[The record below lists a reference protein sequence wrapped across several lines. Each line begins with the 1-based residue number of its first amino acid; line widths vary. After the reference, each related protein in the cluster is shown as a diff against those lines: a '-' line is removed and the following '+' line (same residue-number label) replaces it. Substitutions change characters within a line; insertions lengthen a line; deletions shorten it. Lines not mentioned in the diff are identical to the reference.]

1 MKDNSPVKKHHS
13 RCSTLLTAVVF
24 SLLLISG
31 ITSAATTGTIS
42 GFTSSDN
49 GDILVGVSVM
59 IEGTP
64 YGSMTDTNGEY
75 YIPRLSP
82 GTYSVTARMIGMGSV
97 TKEGVTVVSDQITRI
112 DFILEES
119 SSGSTV
125 IQVTEQRNLILE
137 NVPSTIHVI
146 DRDEIE
152 TMPVAGVL
160 DIVQRQPGITA
171 QGGEIHVRGGR
182 SGEVAFL
189 LDGVSMRSPVT
200 NAFVSSIPLSA
211 LSEASIITGGL
222 SARYGN
228 VMSGVVNMV
237 SKEGGSRYEGEFHV
251 HHGDMS
257 VFGYENES
265 RNYSEP
271 SENDNYRSDCV
282 NCELAFGG
290 PEPITSYLLPV
301 IGIDLPGEV
310 RFFGACEWM
319 RSGYDLEDSRGNW
332 ENNWQNLVNG
342 SGRLTWRPTGG
353 TKIWF
358 NGHYYYRQN
367 GWDEWT
373 WSLYDHSAYID
384 EEPYLARNPDYAI
397 PIRFEEDYGFTTGFT
412 QMVSERSFID
422 FKVSWNRFCQWQRI
436 RAEEGEYLGE
446 GFSPSDWMFF
456 TAFEP
461 RVTDSTGF
469 YHSGIHPDIWL
480 ESSNYVTT
488 ARLDYTGKLNSIM
501 ELSTGLEASY
511 YDLYD
516 YSAYVENWLTTY
528 ASLWEAY
535 PYSGSAYA
543 ELSSRFSGGLV
554 LNTGF
559 RFDYFEPNAE
569 MVSLD
574 DYSFYKVPVKYHVSP
589 RIGMTNPI
597 SDRDVFFCTYGH
609 YFQMPNMNQMYFGTD
624 YNASETATIVG
635 NPDLDAQRTISYEAG
650 LRHRFT
656 NRASMAVSGFYK
668 DITGLVR
675 TSSHYSDSFGDYFQY
690 SNDESYGSVRGMEIT
705 FLRLPGDYLSGSINY
720 TYSVARGKYSSST
733 SQYEYSAQGD
743 TIPPSEDNYLDW
755 DQRHVAS
762 AHFSYALSQ
771 GSGPLVYGIY
781 PLEGI
786 ELAVDCTYGSGF
798 PYSPPSGAS
807 DIPQV
812 NTERYP
818 WTMQTN
824 VKLSRRIWVNPLEFR
839 ASITIYNM
847 FNRSNLDRIYD
858 VAYYQSTG
866 EPGGIMNNPGAYSPA
881 RHFLLSLDIYF

>member
-1 MKDNSPVKKHHS
+1 MNCNTPVINHHPG
-13 RCSTLLTAVVF
+13 CSILLTAVV
-24 SLLLISG
+24 SCLLLVSG
-31 ITSAATTGTIS
+31 TTSAAVTGTIA
-42 GFTSSDN
+42 GFASSNN

-64 YGSMTDTNGEY
+64 YGSMTDANGEY

-82 GTYSVTARMIGMGSV
+82 GTYSVTARMVGMGSV
-97 TKEGVTVVSDQITRI
+97 TKEGVAVVSDQVTRI

-119 SSGSTV
+119 SSGGTV

-146 DRDEIE
+146 DREEIE

-171 QGGEIHVRGGR
+171 QGGEIHIRGGR

-200 NAFVSSIPLSA
+200 NAFVSGIPLSA
-211 LSEASIITGGL
+211 LSEASITTGGL

-228 VMSGVVNMV
+228 AMSGVVNMV

-251 HHGDMS
+251 RHGDMS
-257 VFGYENES
+257 VFGYESES

-271 SENDNYRSDCV
+271 SENDNYRSDCI

-290 PEPITSYLLPV
+290 PEPITSYLLPA

-332 ENNWQNLVNG
+332 ENNWQNLING
-342 SGRLTWRPTGG
+342 SGKLTWRPTGG
-353 TKIWF
+353 TKMWV

-373 WSLYDHSAYID
+373 WSLYDHSAYIN

-397 PIRFEEDYGFTTGFT
+397 PIRFEEDYGFTIGLT
-412 QMVSERSFID
+412 QMLSERSFMD
-422 FKVSWNRFCQWQRI
+422 FIVSWNRFCQWQRI
-436 RAEEGEYLGE
+436 RVEEGEYLGE
-446 GFSPSDWMFF
+446 GFSPSDWIFF
-456 TAFEP
+456 TALEP
-461 RVTDSTGF
+461 RVADSTGF
-469 YHSGIHPDIWL
+469 YHSGIHPDVWL

-488 ARLDYTGKLNSIM
+488 AKLDFTGKLNSVM
-501 ELSTGLEASY
+501 ELNTGLGASY

-516 YSAYVENWLTTY
+516 YSAYIENWLTTY
-528 ASLWEAY
+528 ASLWKAY

-554 LNTGF
+554 LNTGL

-569 MVSLD
+569 ILSHDDFKLHTVSA
-574 DYSFYKVPVKYHVSP
+574 KYHLSP

-675 TSSHYSDSFGDYFQY
+675 TSSHYSESFGNYFQY
-690 SNDESYGSVRGMEIT
+690 SNDESFGSVRGMEIN
-705 FLRLPGDYLSGSINY
+705 FVRLPGDYISGSINY
-720 TYSVARGKYSSST
+720 TYSIAQGKYSSAT

-762 AHFSYALSQ
+762 AHFNYALLR
-771 GSGPLVYGIY
+771 GSGPRVYGIY

-807 DIPQV
+807 DIPRV

-818 WTMQTN
+818 WTMQTD
-824 VKLSRRIWVNPLEFR
+824 VKLSRRIWVTPLEFR